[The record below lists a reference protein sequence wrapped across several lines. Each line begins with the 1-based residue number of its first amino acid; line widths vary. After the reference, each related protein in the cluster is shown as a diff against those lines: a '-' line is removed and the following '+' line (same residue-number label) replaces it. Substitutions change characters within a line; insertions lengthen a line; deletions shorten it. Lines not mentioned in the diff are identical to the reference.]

1 MENNNIIQQIK
12 DFIENGKP
20 SLEIGMDGRHWQL
33 RREPIKG
40 DLAAI
45 YGTSSKTGKNGKF
58 LAYTKGGC
66 AFGSLRSVL
75 GSEIEPNQ
83 DWFWDWKRFSNALT
97 AQAIAIARAGG
108 LDNAVVTQEGEVLD
122 CAIPIF
128 MTGKTPSYKYPD
140 IKTFGTKRAAV
151 IDEMPDLVAAAKVWL
166 RQTIPDSYYK
176 VQVRD
181 IIMHRLVVEE
191 RARQVAQSW
200 ENDPSCDI
208 YILRQIKRSIPERG
222 RVVLDYMGYRGLVT
236 VSVPQSAFTANVDI
250 SHVCCMVSWRDVI
263 PAPKNFDELIRTLG
277 IYGRVPNIKKASYRG
292 KIIYQKP

>member
-97 AQAIAIARAGG
+97 AQAIAIIRADG
-108 LDNAVVTQEGEVLD
+108 LDKLAGAMSSPRPRILMSSYEPWVSME
-122 CAIPIF
+122 AYPISR
-128 MTGKTPSYKYPD
+128 KHR
-140 IKTFGTKRAAV
+140 I
-151 IDEMPDLVAAAKVWL
+151 EAKSS
-166 RQTIPDSYYK
+166 T
-176 VQVRD
+176 
-181 IIMHRLVVEE
+181 
-191 RARQVAQSW
+191 
-200 ENDPSCDI
+200 
-208 YILRQIKRSIPERG
+208 RS
-222 RVVLDYMGYRGLVT
+222 
-236 VSVPQSAFTANVDI
+236 
-250 SHVCCMVSWRDVI
+250 
-263 PAPKNFDELIRTLG
+263 PKQ
-277 IYGRVPNIKKASYRG
+277 KKAL
-292 KIIYQKP
+292 P

>member
-1 MENNNIIQQIK
+1 
-12 DFIENGKP
+12 
-20 SLEIGMDGRHWQL
+20 MDGRHWQL

-97 AQAIAIARAGG
+97 AQAIAIIRADG
-108 LDNAVVTQEGEVLD
+108 LDNTVETQDFEVLD

-140 IKTFGTKRAAV
+140 IKTFGTKRAEAV
-151 IDEMPDLVAAAKVWL
+151 DKMPDLTAAAEVWL
-166 RQTIPDSYYK
+166 QQEIPDSYGAL
-176 VQVRD
+176 VGGVV
-181 IIMHRLVVEE
+181 MHRLVVEE

-236 VSVPQSAFTANVDI
+236 VSVPQSAFTADLDI

-277 IYGRVPNIKKASYRG
+277 IYGSVPNIKKASYRG